1 MFQGVLATPLDL
13 YVYLLRLN
21 YGEVLERYILILENP
36 KNLLNC
42 KIIGNTGTES
52 VVTDQYILPIWL
64 EMNSSLFFQKY
75 CLYFIITSDVEL
87 LVYFFVQLILSLNS
101 IKVNDP
107 IMWKTVSCFKLVISW
122 LGGFYMMDYLTVN
135 VRKWLLSII

>member
-52 VVTDQYILPIWL
+52 VATDQYILPI
-64 EMNSSLFFQKY
+64 
-75 CLYFIITSDVEL
+75 
-87 LVYFFVQLILSLNS
+87 
-101 IKVNDP
+101 
-107 IMWKTVSCFKLVISW
+107 
-122 LGGFYMMDYLTVN
+122 
-135 VRKWLLSII
+135 